1 VNKYL
6 HQTAVRPINKKV
18 MLMIVSPTHKA
29 AKYSRGS
36 RPVRR
41 AKLAGLATIGLL
53 LAAFAP
59 ARAFT
64 AEQVDKGR
72 EVFRLQCARCHG
84 PDGQGISN
92 IYRGMTAPPLIG
104 PGAFPLDPRPYQKM
118 RHFQFRTVRDIYEFA
133 SAVMPA
139 DQPASLSDA
148 DYWEAI
154 AFLLSANGTPV
165 NGRLLN
171 EDDAAGMSLGG
182 LQQRARQAAEGAPA
196 PPPAGN
202 APAIEGQGGG
212 PR

>member
-1 VNKYL
+1 
-6 HQTAVRPINKKV
+6 
-18 MLMIVSPTHKA
+18 MLMIEARTHKL
-29 AKYSRGS
+29 AKYPCAS
-36 RPVRR
+36 RR
-41 AKLAGLATIGLL
+41 ARRTSFGLVATIGLL
-53 LAAFAP
+53 LAALGS

-84 PDGQGISN
+84 PGGQGIIN
-92 IYRGMTAPPLIG
+92 IYRSMTAPPLIG

-148 DYWEAI
+148 DYWNAI
-154 AFLLSANGTPV
+154 AFLLNANGMPV

-171 EDDAAGMSLGG
+171 EDAAADIPLAP
-182 LQQRARQAAEGAPA
+182 LQQRTGQSQGNPAPA
-196 PPPAGN
+196 PVGNEPAL
-202 APAIEGQGGG
+202 EGQGGG

>member
-1 VNKYL
+1 
-6 HQTAVRPINKKV
+6 
-18 MLMIVSPTHKA
+18 MIETRTYKPA
-29 AKYSRGS
+29 PYSCGS
-36 RPVRR
+36 RPARR
-41 AKLAGLATIGLL
+41 TSVPTLAALAMLGLL
-53 LAAFAP
+53 LASSAP

-84 PDGQGISN
+84 PAGQGISN

-104 PGAFPLDPRPYQKM
+104 SGALPLDPRPYQKM

-148 DYWEAI
+148 DYWNVI
-154 AFLLSANGTPV
+154 AFLLNGNGMPV

-171 EDDAAGMSLGG
+171 EDEAAQIPLAP
-182 LQQRARQAAEGAPA
+182 LQQRTGQSQGNPAPA
-196 PPPAGN
+196 PVGNEPAL
-202 APAIEGQGGG
+202 EGQGGG

>member
-1 VNKYL
+1 
-6 HQTAVRPINKKV
+6 
-18 MLMIVSPTHKA
+18 MIETRTHKPA
-29 AKYSRGS
+29 PYSCAS
-36 RPVRR
+36 RR
-41 AKLAGLATIGLL
+41 ARRTSVATLAVLATIGLL
-53 LAAFAP
+53 LAVSASAK
-59 ARAFT
+59 AFT

-84 PDGQGISN
+84 PGGQGISN
-92 IYRGMTAPPLIG
+92 IYRSMTAPPLIG

-148 DYWEAI
+148 DYWNAI
-154 AFLLSANGTPV
+154 AFLLNANGMPV

-171 EDDAAGMSLGG
+171 EDEAAQIPLAP
-182 LQQRARQAAEGAPA
+182 LQQRTGQGQGNPAPA
-196 PPPAGN
+196 PVGNEPAL
-202 APAIEGQGGG
+202 EGQGGG